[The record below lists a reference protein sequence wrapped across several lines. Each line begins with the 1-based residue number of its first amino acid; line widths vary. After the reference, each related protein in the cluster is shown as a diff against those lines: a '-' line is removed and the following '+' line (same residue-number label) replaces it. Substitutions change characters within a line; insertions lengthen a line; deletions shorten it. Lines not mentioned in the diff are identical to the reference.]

1 MVWIQ
6 VTLVVFVVSGFVLFL
21 SIEED
26 FVVDSAVR
34 AKSTL
39 VWGVWKRFGSAF
51 TYWYGGD
58 GMARR
63 SGGGDAY
70 NAGKLMASSRRLQLQ
85 IWERRDF
92 WVQIHDFPT
101 GLMSKMMA
109 RQFGVFLGIDVRKPL
124 IRRKKLL
131 LENKGCTYARF
142 QYEKLLVFYFLC

>member
-1 MVWIQ
+1 
-6 VTLVVFVVSGFVLFL
+6 

-34 AKSTL
+34 AKSTV

-63 SGGGDAY
+63 SGRGDAY
-70 NAGKLMASSRRLQLQ
+70 NAGKLWHPHRGVTIANLGVKRFLFHFLMRLILKGYWMEALDAQQSFITFSS
-85 IWERRDF
+85 F
-92 WVQIHDFPT
+92 T
-101 GLMSKMMA
+101 G
-109 RQFGVFLGIDVRKPL
+109 RIDVRKPL

-131 LENKGCTYARF
+131 LGNKGYTYARF
-142 QYEKLLVFYFLC
+142 QYEKLLVFYFLCGRLGHSE